1 MKLRYL
7 LFDFDGVVI
16 DNSEGIYN
24 CIRYALDKLG
34 LPEPPERVLR
44 TFVGP
49 SLYESYLREIE
60 QNEARAELFVEYYRE
75 RYAPIGK
82 YESHLYPGIP
92 ALLDA
97 LAADGRRLAVCSG
110 KPLPFVTDIAKKLG
124 VYDRFSHLAC
134 TRFSDKGSDKTD
146 LIGECLAHFGA
157 EKPEALMVGDRKYD
171 VLAAKNAGILSLGVR
186 YGFAAPGELEAAGA
200 DAVAETPADVLTK
213 LRELET

>member
-24 CIRYALDKLG
+24 CIRYALGNLG
-34 LPEPPERVLR
+34 RPEPPEQVLR

-60 QNEARAELFVEYYRE
+60 PNEAHAELFVEYYRE
-75 RYAPIGK
+75 RYAPVGK

-97 LAADGRRLAVCSG
+97 LSADGRRLAVCSG
-110 KPLPFVTDIAKKLG
+110 KPLPFVTDIA
-124 VYDRFSHLAC
+124 
-134 TRFSDKGSDKTD
+134 
-146 LIGECLAHFGA
+146 
-157 EKPEALMVGDRKYD
+157 
-171 VLAAKNAGILSLGVR
+171 
-186 YGFAAPGELEAAGA
+186 
-200 DAVAETPADVLTK
+200 
-213 LRELET
+213 